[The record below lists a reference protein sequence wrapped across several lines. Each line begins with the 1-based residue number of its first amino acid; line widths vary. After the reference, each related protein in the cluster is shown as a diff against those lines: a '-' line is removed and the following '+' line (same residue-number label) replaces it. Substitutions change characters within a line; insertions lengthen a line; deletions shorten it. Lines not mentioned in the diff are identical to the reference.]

1 LGLTAGAG
9 AEVAGLGAATFAA
22 GFAAHV
28 PEGCAA
34 ETDALAGEDD
44 FTVETAC
51 ADASCSSFTAV
62 WRALAPTGTAQEGV
76 SDAVPGFR

>member
-1 LGLTAGAG
+1 
-9 AEVAGLGAATFAA
+9 
-22 GFAAHV
+22 
-28 PEGCAA
+28 
-34 ETDALAGEDD
+34 LAGEYD

-51 ADASCSSFTAV
+51 ADGSCSSFTAV